1 MVQLHTFVPEI
12 IPMAGRP
19 KIFDEQEAV
28 AKATEVFRDKG
39 YDTASADELLCAMGI
54 GKGSFY
60 LAFKGGKREL
70 YIRSITQFSED
81 FFQKFSTRIAAS
93 EDKVQFVRQFFL
105 SLADA
110 SDCDKERGCYLGN
123 ALVQLSEKD
132 HEIKK
137 ITAQLLKKL
146 QILFAETIRNAQENR
161 QISSTEDPEI
171 IGWHLSNLWNGIHV
185 TRRMESSPKILRNII
200 EMNLKILI

>member
-1 MVQLHTFVPEI
+1 
-12 IPMAGRP
+12 MAGRP

-70 YIRSITQFSED
+70 YIRSITQFSEHLY
-81 FFQKFSTRIAAS
+81 KKLSASISGS
-93 EDKVQFVRQFFL
+93 EDKIQFIRQFFL
-105 SLADA
+105 NLADA

-137 ITAQLLKKL
+137 ITVQLLKKL
-146 QILFAETIRNAQENR
+146 QALFAEAIKSAQADG
-161 QISSTEDPEI
+161 QITNTEDPEL
-171 IGWHLSNLWNGIHV
+171 IGWYLSNLWNGIHV
-185 TRRMESSPKILRNII
+185 TRRMEGSPEILKSII
-200 EMNLKILI
+200 EMNLKILN

>member
-1 MVQLHTFVPEI
+1 
-12 IPMAGRP
+12 MAGRP

-28 AKATEVFRDKG
+28 AKATEVFKDKG

-60 LAFKGGKREL
+60 LAFKGGKQEL
-70 YIRSITQFSED
+70 YIRSIRQFSD
-81 FFQKFSTRIAAS
+81 SFYQKFSGSLAVSDDPI
-93 EDKVQFVRQFFL
+93 QFIKEFFL

-146 QILFAETIRNAQENR
+146 QTLFSETIRNAQKSG
-161 QISSTEDPEI
+161 QITSSEDPEM

-185 TRRMESSPKILRNII
+185 TRRMESSPEILRSILK
-200 EMNLKILI
+200 MNLKILD

>member
-1 MVQLHTFVPEI
+1 
-12 IPMAGRP
+12 MAGRP

-28 AKATEVFRDKG
+28 AKATEVFRSKG

-70 YIRSITQFSED
+70 YIRSITQFSEY
-81 FFQKFSTRIAAS
+81 FYQKLSTTIAAS
-93 EDKVQFVRQFFL
+93 DDKIQFIRKFFL
-105 SLADA
+105 NLADA

-132 HEIKK
+132 QEIKK
-137 ITAQLLKKL
+137 ITVQLLKKL
-146 QILFAETIRNAQENR
+146 QALFAEIIRTAQENG
-161 QISSTEDPEI
+161 QISSTEDPEM

-185 TRRMESSPKILRNII
+185 TRRMESSPEILRKII
-200 EMNLKILI
+200 EMNLKILS

>member
-1 MVQLHTFVPEI
+1 
-12 IPMAGRP
+12 MAGRP
-19 KIFDEQEAV
+19 KIFNEQEAV

-39 YDTASADELLCAMGI
+39 YDTASAEELLGAMGI

-60 LAFKGGKREL
+60 LAFKGGKQEL
-70 YIRSITQFSED
+70 YVRSITQFSEY
-81 FFQKFSTRIAAS
+81 FYQKLSQSLAAS
-93 EDKVQFVRQFFL
+93 ENKIQLIKDLFI
-105 SLADA
+105 SLAYA

-132 HEIKK
+132 QEIKN

-146 QILFAETIRNAQENR
+146 QSLFAETIRSAREKGQTN
-161 QISSTEDPEI
+161 SKEDPEI

-185 TRRMESSPKILRNII
+185 TRRMETSPEILKSII
-200 EMNLKILI
+200 EMNLKILD